1 MNNSNEFQVHKYLD
15 LRVDWAFKYVFSKK
29 EILLKLLNDILP
41 PTITDLSYLPN
52 EIPVMSEKDK
62 RSTLDVI
69 CSSPEGTFL
78 VEMQRRHEGDM
89 DDRLAYYAATLIQR
103 QVQRKDAVYNVK
115 KVFVLCVASYMRNH
129 IPATPKDK
137 VLFSYDQRENETFE
151 LYDRSKTSFYFLEL
165 SRMREKD
172 WSRLQKNPERWCYLF
187 KNMANFA
194 DERDLPGDLHGF
206 EEVLEASRFDTL
218 SPEDM
223 TIYELNAAKEH
234 ELLSSNMY
242 QYNKGLQEGMEK
254 GIKQGIE
261 KGIEQERLSNA
272 RKFKALGIDP
282 DIICQATG
290 LSAEEVAAL

>member
-1 MNNSNEFQVHKYLD
+1 M
-15 LRVDWAFKYVFSKK
+15 
-29 EILLKLLNDILP
+29 
-41 PTITDLSYLPN
+41 
-52 EIPVMSEKDK
+52 
-62 RSTLDVI
+62 
-69 CSSPEGTFL
+69 
-78 VEMQRRHEGDM
+78 
-89 DDRLAYYAATLIQR
+89 
-103 QVQRKDAVYNVK
+103 
-115 KVFVLCVASYMRNH
+115 
-129 IPATPKDK
+129 
-137 VLFSYDQRENETFE
+137 LFSYDQ
-151 LYDRSKTSFYFLEL
+151 
-165 SRMREKD
+165 REKD

-254 GIKQGIE
+254 
-261 KGIEQERLSNA
+261 ERLSNA
-272 RKFKALGIDP
+272 RNLKALGVEP

>member
-1 MNNSNEFQVHKYLD
+1 M
-15 LRVDWAFKYVFSKK
+15 
-29 EILLKLLNDILP
+29 
-41 PTITDLSYLPN
+41 
-52 EIPVMSEKDK
+52 
-62 RSTLDVI
+62 
-69 CSSPEGTFL
+69 
-78 VEMQRRHEGDM
+78 
-89 DDRLAYYAATLIQR
+89 
-103 QVQRKDAVYNVK
+103 
-115 KVFVLCVASYMRNH
+115 
-129 IPATPKDK
+129 
-137 VLFSYDQRENETFE
+137 LFSYDQRE
-151 LYDRSKTSFYFLEL
+151 
-165 SRMREKD
+165 KD
-172 WSRLQKNPERWCYLF
+172 WSRLKKNPERWCYLF

-254 GIKQGIE
+254 
-261 KGIEQERLSNA
+261 ERLSNA
-272 RKFKALGIDP
+272 RNLKALGVEP

>member
-1 MNNSNEFQVHKYLD
+1 
-15 LRVDWAFKYVFSKK
+15 
-29 EILLKLLNDILP
+29 
-41 PTITDLSYLPN
+41 
-52 EIPVMSEKDK
+52 
-62 RSTLDVI
+62 
-69 CSSPEGTFL
+69 
-78 VEMQRRHEGDM
+78 
-89 DDRLAYYAATLIQR
+89 
-103 QVQRKDAVYNVK
+103 
-115 KVFVLCVASYMRNH
+115 
-129 IPATPKDK
+129 
-137 VLFSYDQRENETFE
+137 LFSYDQRENETFE

-254 GIKQGIE
+254 GIE
-261 KGIEQERLSNA
+261 KGIEKERLSNA
-272 RKFKALGIDP
+272 RKLKALGVDP